1 MTVAASCGWWM
12 DKRAT
17 GLASRNLQTARFSR
31 LPEFSI
37 GFGEE
42 REVPPRQAVLRV
54 EQC

>member
-1 MTVAASCGWWM
+1 MTVTASCGWWM

-17 GLASRNLQTARFSR
+17 GLASRNLQTARLSG

-37 GFGEE
+37 GFVEE
-42 REVPPRQAVLRV
+42 RKVTPRQAVLRI